1 MRRCYWACNSPRI
14 HNPQS
19 TMEKPFPIITPDSAP
34 FWDGCRDGQLFLQR
48 CAACE
53 SWRYP
58 PTPARSRRGS
68 LESQW
73 SPVSRRGAVYSFV
86 VYRRAFH
93 PAYAD
98 EIPYAVALVN
108 LAEGVRMVM
117 RVAECPVDAVTI
129 GMEGGIHFRKV
140 TEEIWVP

>member
-1 MRRCYWACNSPRI
+1 
-14 HNPQS
+14 
-19 TMEKPFPIITPDSAP
+19 MEKPLPIITPDSAP

-58 PTPARSRRGS
+58 PAPVCPRCGS

-73 SPVSRRGAVYSFV
+73 SPVPRRGTVYSFV

-117 RVAECPVDAVTI
+117 RVAECPMDAVTI
-129 GMEGGIHFRKV
+129 GMEGEIQFRKV
-140 TEEIWVP
+140 TEEIWVPVFVPSGNS